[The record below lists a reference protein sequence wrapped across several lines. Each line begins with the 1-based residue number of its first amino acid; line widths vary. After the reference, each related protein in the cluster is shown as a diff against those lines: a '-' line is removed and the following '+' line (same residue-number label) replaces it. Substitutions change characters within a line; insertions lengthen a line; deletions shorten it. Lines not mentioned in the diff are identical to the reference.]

1 MKARIDD
8 YMGWVIWCEFEP
20 GKRSAET
27 CAWIA
32 EKWTAEKKDET
43 VILEAP
49 TCTALRE
56 LIELKELRRLR
67 TEKRKEAKDE
77 R

>member
-8 YMGWVIWCEFEP
+8 YMGWSIWCEFEP
-20 GKRSAET
+20 GERFAET
-27 CAWIA
+27 CTWIA

-43 VILEAP
+43 VVLEAT

-56 LIELKELRRLR
+56 LIERR
-67 TEKRKEAKDE
+67 EGENGEA
-77 R
+77 